1 MADLLESCDDLPRR
15 HADVDDVVVEQGQR
29 LQSLL
34 ILVDGDLAVERDG
47 VVLAH
52 LDRPGTIVGEMST
65 LLDSPAT
72 ATVRARRASTLL
84 VADDAAALLL
94 ERPDVLLQVAR
105 ALARRLDNL
114 TGHLVDVKKQYGG
127 DSGHLGML
135 DDVLSTLM
143 HDETPRV
150 QPGSARMPELD
161 Y

>member
-1 MADLLESCDDLPRR
+1 MTDLLESCDDLPRR

-29 LQSLL
+29 LPSLL
-34 ILVDGDLAVERDG
+34 ILVEGDLAVERDG
-47 VVLAH
+47 VVLAR

-72 ATVRARRASTLL
+72 ATVRARTASTLL
-84 VADDAAALLL
+84 VADDAASFLV

-114 TGHLVDVKKQYGG
+114 TGHLVDVKKQYG
-127 DSGHLGML
+127 DESGHLGML
-135 DDVLSTLM
+135 DDVLTTLM

-150 QPGSARMPELD
+150 QPGSARMPDLD